1 MPKLGWLV
9 ADTEGATV
17 ACPAWIEGENVA
29 LFSRGYPAIVIMI
42 PSEMTTVGFR
52 GRGIAAARWCGGVEG
67 KDRSCERNDS
77 ARRGPCARV
86 RGCGEVARGNGGAAG
101 RCRAC
106 GGGRPDKRHRRCRPS
121 RTRPWTASPC
131 APPRLPMPPR
141 RAPAMLRVIAEIG
154 AGDVFEGT
162 IGDGE
167 CVRIMTGACLPA
179 DADAVVKYE
188 IVGVVE
194 GDGKPGSVVSFCG
207 PDEGGLQH
215 PRRRRGGP
223 CGGRGRGGG
232 RCAHRRRRRLS
243 GRLRR
248 AGGARLP
255 PTARGRHRHGQ
266 RARAAFRGAR
276 PRQDPQL
283 QQLRHGR
290 LRPRG
295 RRRGP

>member
-29 LFSRGYPAIVIMI
+29 LFGRGYPAIVIMI

-77 ARRGPCARV
+77 VGRGPCARV

-106 GGGRPDKRHRRCRPS
+106 GGGRPDKRHRRVALRALGHGRLRPARRRDCRCRRGEP
-121 RTRPWTASPC
+121 RDAAGHRRNRRRRRVRGNHRGRRVRAHHDR
-131 APPRLPMPPR
+131 RLPACR
-141 RAPAMLRVIAEIG
+141 RRCR
-154 AGDVFEGT
+154 
-162 IGDGE
+162 GE
-167 CVRIMTGACLPA
+167 VRDRGRGGRRRQTRLG
-179 DADAVVKYE
+179 
-188 IVGVVE
+188 GVVL
-194 GDGKPGSVVSFCG
+194 G
-207 PDEGGLQH
+207 PDESGLQH
-215 PRRRRGGP
+215 SRRRRGSP

-255 PTARGRHRHGQ
+255 PTARGRHCHGQ
-266 RARAAFRGAR
+266 RARAALRGAR
-276 PRQDPQL
+276 PR
-283 QQLRHGR
+283 
-290 LRPRG
+290 
-295 RRRGP
+295 